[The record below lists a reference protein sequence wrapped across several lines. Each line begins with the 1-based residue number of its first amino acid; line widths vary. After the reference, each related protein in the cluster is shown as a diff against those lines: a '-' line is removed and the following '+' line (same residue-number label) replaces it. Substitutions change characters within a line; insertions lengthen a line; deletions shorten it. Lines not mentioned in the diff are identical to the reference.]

1 MKTMNFQDDIPSIL
15 IDSFKNHLL
24 LLFDLTS
31 IQDANEICH
40 YAELVEEP
48 MRLEKNFKIPLEQV
62 TELVVLM
69 ERMSSVAVDMF
80 GVVGKKI
87 KMDNVSFQQIIDRI
101 RLLKYR
107 HPGSNASDYVPIFS
121 NKTFASKKCN
131 PAICRVSIEE

>member
-1 MKTMNFQDDIPSIL
+1 MNFKDDIPSIL

-24 LLFDLTS
+24 LLFVSTS
-31 IQDANEICH
+31 MQDANENCH

-48 MRLEKNFKIPLEQV
+48 LRLEKNFTIPLAHV

-69 ERMSSVAVDMF
+69 ERISSVAVDMF
-80 GVVGKKI
+80 EVVGKKS
-87 KMDNVSFQQIIDRI
+87 KMDIVSFQQIIDRI

-107 HPGSNASDYVPIFS
+107 YLGSNASDYVPIFS
-121 NKTFASKKCN
+121 NKTFASKKGN